1 MKQPKEIKVGF
12 FGTPPHAVTTL
23 EALASAGY
31 QIAFVVT
38 TPDRA
43 VGRGLIMTPTPVKI
57 WALGHGIPVF
67 QPENLRDSAFAAE
80 LKRFGCDAFVVIAYG
95 KIIPEEILNIPN
107 GRSINIH
114 GSLLPKLR
122 GASPIETAILEDMK
136 ETGVTL
142 IKMDSKMDHGPIVA
156 MEKVICEPWPP
167 TVEALRKAI
176 VNKGNELLVSV
187 LPGWIAGDVKE
198 QEQDHPQATIA
209 KKISKEDA
217 LIDLAGDPYLN
228 FRKIQAYHEWP
239 IAYFIFKTP
248 AKDIRVKITSAS
260 FKDGKLLIEKVIP
273 EGKKEMAYKDF
284 LSGYSR

>member
-1 MKQPKEIKVGF
+1 MKQSNEIKIGF

-23 EALASAGY
+23 EALASASY

-43 VGRGLIMTPTPVKI
+43 VGRGLVMTPTPVKI
-57 WALGHGIPVF
+57 WALGRNIPIF
-67 QPENLRDSAFAAE
+67 QPENLKDAACATE
-80 LKRFGCDAFVVIAYG
+80 LSKFNCDAFVVIAYG

-107 GRSINIH
+107 GKSINIH

-156 MEKVICEPWPP
+156 IEKVAYEPWPP
-167 TVEALRKAI
+167 KVEVLRKVI
-176 VNKGNELLVSV
+176 VDKGNELLVSV
-187 LPGWIAGDVKE
+187 LPGWIAGEIKE
-198 QEQDHPQATIA
+198 QEQDHSQATIA
-209 KKISKEDA
+209 RKITKEDA
-217 LIDLAGDPYLN
+217 LVDLSGDPYLN

-239 IAYFIFKTP
+239 VAYFLFKAGT
-248 AKDIRVKITSAS
+248 KDIRVKITQVS
-260 FKDGKLLIEKVIP
+260 FKDGKLEIQKVIP
-273 EGKKEMAYKDF
+273 EGKNEMSYKDF